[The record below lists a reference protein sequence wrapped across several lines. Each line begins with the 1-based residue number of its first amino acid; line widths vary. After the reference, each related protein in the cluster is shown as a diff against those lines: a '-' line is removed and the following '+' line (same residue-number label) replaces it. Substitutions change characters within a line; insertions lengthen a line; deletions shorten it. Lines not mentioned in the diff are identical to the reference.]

1 MAEKTPG
8 TDPEERGEADAGA
21 ARALAPVKRVLDSKR
36 APRIRSWVALLLV
49 VASALAILMSALA
62 LWSRSVVFDTD
73 PWVTAV
79 TPLAEDSQARDAV
92 SRYIAAKA
100 LEITDLSARIA
111 DALPSDAELLAAL
124 PAANP
129 EGFLVEEVDTFL
141 DTELAQ
147 RLWADSNRLAHEQL
161 LAAPRD
167 DSRNVTVGRNDV
179 KLNLLPIIAIAL
191 QRLEVKLPQLL
202 GRDVTLLPIDPATA
216 PDDIH
221 TLLQDALGRELPA
234 DIGSVTLL
242 EGNQAYEAKRTLGR
256 LTDLAVP
263 LVVLTIV
270 LIGAALLVSVRR
282 RRTALWLGLGA
293 LIGVVAARVIEGQ
306 AEEAAAVVVATSQDG
321 AAVAKS
327 IVSSVIGSLHPFF
340 VWIAVAGVIV
350 AVAAIL
356 AGRPAWLDA
365 MSRGFAGLL
374 GIAADLSAPDTRA
387 KRWTATHLDLLRV
400 AGIAVAL
407 VVLLFTTGSLVAA
420 LAVVAALV
428 VYELALGAY
437 ATAVA
442 REPGDGADGPSRPP
456 A

>member
-21 ARALAPVKRVLDSKR
+21 ARALAPVRRVLDSKR

-49 VASALAILMSALA
+49 VVSVLAILVSALA

-73 PWVTAV
+73 AWVTAV
-79 TPLAEDSQARDAV
+79 APIAEDSQARDAV
-92 SRYIAAKA
+92 SRYVAAKA

-129 EGFLVEEVDTFL
+129 ERFLVEEVDTVL
-141 DTELAQ
+141 GTELAQ

-179 KLNLLPIIAIAL
+179 TLNLLPIIAMAL

-234 DIGSVTLL
+234 DIGSVTLFK
-242 EGNQAYEAKRTLGR
+242 GNQAYEAKRTLGR

-306 AEEAAAVVVATSQDG
+306 AEEAAVVVATSQDG

-365 MSRGFAGLL
+365 MGRGFAGLL
-374 GIAADLSAPDTRA
+374 GIAADLSTPDTPA

-428 VYELALGAY
+428 VYELALSAY
-437 ATAVA
+437 ATAAA
-442 REPGDGADGPSRPP
+442 REPGDGADGHARPS